1 MIRSLKPKR
10 AKKAAPAVASRKTSP
25 IAAKSELFDRSTLR
39 EKRREA
45 IIRAA
50 ATAFN
55 REGFHNTS
63 MDDLAAALNTSKPT
77 LYQFFEN
84 KQKLLYACHQ
94 HAMDYGEAGLALAHR
109 EGKSGREK
117 LAIYCR
123 HYMHGVMH
131 DFGSCAVLTDIDA
144 LRKDDRAAAIE
155 RRARISAATRE
166 LIEEASRDGS
176 FASVD
181 SKLASLFVLSVVNW
195 ILIWYRPDGGRT
207 RDEIVETFIS
217 MIENGLTPR

>member
-1 MIRSLKPKR
+1 MGSQ
-10 AKKAAPAVASRKTSP
+10 
-25 IAAKSELFDRSTLR
+25 AKSRRTKNPAAIAEKNELFDRSTLR
-39 EKRREA
+39 ERRRQA

-63 MDDLAAALNTSKPT
+63 MDDLATTLNTSKPT

-94 HAMDYGEAGLALAHR
+94 HAMDHGEAALALAHR
-109 EGKSGREK
+109 DGKSGREK
-117 LAIYCR
+117 LAIFCR
-123 HYMHGVMH
+123 RYMQGVMD
-131 DFGSCAVLTDIDA
+131 DFGSCAVLTDVDA
-144 LRKDDRAAAIE
+144 LLGDDRAAAIG
-155 RRARISAATRE
+155 RRARISGATRK
-166 LIEEASRDGS
+166 LIEEGLRDGS

-195 ILIWYRPDGGRT
+195 ILIWYRPDGDRT
-207 RDEIVETFIS
+207 RDEIVETFIM

>member
-1 MIRSLKPKR
+1 
-10 AKKAAPAVASRKTSP
+10 
-25 IAAKSELFDRSTLR
+25 
-39 EKRREA
+39 
-45 IIRAA
+45 
-50 ATAFN
+50 
-55 REGFHNTS
+55 
-63 MDDLAAALNTSKPT
+63 MD
-77 LYQFFEN
+77 
-84 KQKLLYACHQ
+84 H
-94 HAMDYGEAGLALAHR
+94 GEAGLALAHR
-109 EGKSGREK
+109 EGRTGREK

-123 HYMHGVMH
+123 AYMHGVMH

-144 LRKDDRAAAIE
+144 LQKDDRAAAIE

-176 FASVD
+176 FAAVD

>member
-1 MIRSLKPKR
+1 MTRSLKPKR
-10 AKKAAPAVASRKTSP
+10 AKKAAVAVASRKTSP
-25 IAAKSELFDRSTLR
+25 LAAKSELFDRSTLR

-176 FASVD
+176 FALVD

>member
-1 MIRSLKPKR
+1 MDAKAKPR
-10 AKKAAPAVASRKTSP
+10 RGKKTVPVAVNN
-25 IAAKSELFDRSTLR
+25 ELFDRSTLR
-39 EKRREA
+39 ERRRQA

-94 HAMDYGEAGLALAHR
+94 HAMDHGEAALSLAHHDGR
-109 EGKSGREK
+109 SGREK
-117 LAIYCR
+117 LAIFCR
-123 HYMHGVMH
+123 RYMHGVMD
-131 DFGSCAVLTDIDA
+131 DFGSCAVLTDVDA
-144 LRKDDRAAAIE
+144 LLGDDRAAAID
-155 RRARISAATRE
+155 RRTRISAATRK
-166 LIEEASRDGS
+166 LIEEGLQDGS

-195 ILIWYRPDGGRT
+195 ILIWYRPDGDRT
-207 RDEIVETFIS
+207 RDEIVEAFIA
-217 MIENGLTPR
+217 MIEKGLTPR